1 MFTGMKEILIQAT
14 QRVYGIASSDGKK
27 RSFCA
32 GFSAK
37 K

>member
-1 MFTGMKEILIQAT
+1 MFTGMKEILIQ
-14 QRVYGIASSDGKK
+14 VISDSIWISSSDGKGV
-27 RSFCA
+27 FVA